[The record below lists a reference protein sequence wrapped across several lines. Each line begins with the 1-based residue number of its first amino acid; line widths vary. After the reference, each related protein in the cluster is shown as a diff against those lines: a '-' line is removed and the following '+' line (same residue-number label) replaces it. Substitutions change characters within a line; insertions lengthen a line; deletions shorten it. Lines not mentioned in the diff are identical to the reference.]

1 MTTQDLYT
9 KLSKG
14 EITEQKFL
22 YEVRRDVNLPWITSS
37 NSFKDTITILKNKGM
52 ISEKQTKESTGKQ
65 EVEIIAKTIDMVN
78 PYEYSKGMDF
88 ELDLVY
94 DAVGNADLTE
104 DEILKA
110 QKKVLKNLTNNPSY
124 YTQKM
129 STQMEGESEYE
140 IELNDK
146 SIADLIKKNK
156 GKKGKIIREHGEDA
170 ERVADVNADSTMLE
184 LAGTEAVDPLLAII
198 GAGGLA
204 TGAVAL
210 SKLMDALE
218 DGKLGPKGEAVAKF
232 LRSAG
237 KTFSGQGA
245 PMREHGEEF
254 DRVADVNADSSPLEE
269 EEVEELGRKRDAI
282 YEKYAQKYGVDVNEL
297 KDKVEARKLETEDVN
312 IKATD
317 PKASETAAAITKA
330 NPDAKV
336 NIVKER
342 RRGPFAF
349 GATFVKSEKGLE
361 QLQKAK
367 DVFAKLGIEI
377 QRDGPK
383 SILVKDLDD
392 EEIIKTLE
400 DNGLDAAN
408 GRNWGVY
415 GKNSYSR

>member
-104 DEILKA
+104 DEVLKA

-156 GKKGKIIREHGEDA
+156 GKKGKIIREHGE
-170 ERVADVNADSTMLE
+170 
-184 LAGTEAVDPLLAII
+184 
-198 GAGGLA
+198 
-204 TGAVAL
+204 
-210 SKLMDALE
+210 
-218 DGKLGPKGEAVAKF
+218 
-232 LRSAG
+232 
-237 KTFSGQGA
+237 
-245 PMREHGEEF
+245 EH

-269 EEVEELGRKRDAI
+269 EEVEELGRKRDSI

-297 KDKVEARKLETEDVN
+297 KDKVEARKLEVEEAIEVDNED
-312 IKATD
+312 
-317 PKASETAAAITKA
+317 AAIAVQKKS
-330 NPDAKV
+330 PDADV
-336 NIVKER
+336 RIVK
-342 RRGPFAF
+342 
-349 GATFVKSEKGLE
+349 K
-361 QLQKAK
+361 
-367 DVFAKLGIEI
+367 
-377 QRDGPK
+377 
-383 SILVKDLDD
+383 
-392 EEIIKTLE
+392 
-400 DNGLDAAN
+400 
-408 GRNWGVY
+408 
-415 GKNSYSR
+415 